1 MRFSTLLSIFGIILI
16 IYAFVSGLQLKIA
29 SDFENTTFN
38 SSYSFKIGSVILGG
52 ILILLGFKLRK
63 SEN

>member
-1 MRFSTLLSIFGIILI
+1 MRFSTLVGIFGIILI
-16 IYAFVSGLQLKIA
+16 IYAFVSGLQLEIA

-38 SSYSFKIGSVILGG
+38 SSYSFKIGSAIFGG
-52 ILILLGFKLRK
+52 ILILLGLKLRK